1 MRAERRICYSPR
13 PQTSMSTVCLSLLIS
28 TLCFFCTTQ
37 AASEDTNGLVWK
49 HTGKSVSIL
58 CRSRPPGPGLVFM
71 SLLKGL
77 RKEINVLFKMGD
89 KNTVA
94 EKYADRLQVKG
105 DITSMEVVISNLTTE
120 DTGPYWCDYKMTA
133 NFETKALNSNGSVL
147 LVVTDEQCEPPD
159 RTVLLVT
166 AAVSAAVLFGVLIAF
181 LLWIIP
187 KIKQWHNK
195 MGLRHVAGSE
205 VYEDMRAARRA

>member
-1 MRAERRICYSPR
+1 MRAERCICYSPR
-13 PQTSMSTVCLSLLIS
+13 PQISMSTVCLSLLFS

-37 AASEDTNGLVWK
+37 AAPEDEVVWK
-49 HTGKSVSIL
+49 HTGESVSIL
-58 CRSRPPGPGLVFM
+58 CRIRPPGPGLVFV
-71 SLLKGL
+71 SLHKGL
-77 RKEINVLFKMGD
+77 WKEIQILFKMGE

-94 EKYADRLQVKG
+94 MKYADRLQVKG
-105 DITSMEVVISNLTTE
+105 NITSMEVVISNLTTE
-120 DTGPYWCDYKMTA
+120 DTGPYWCDYKMNA
-133 NFETKALNSNGSVL
+133 NYQTKALNSTGSVL

-159 RTVLLVT
+159 RTLLLVT

-195 MGLRHVAGSE
+195 MVPRPVAGSD